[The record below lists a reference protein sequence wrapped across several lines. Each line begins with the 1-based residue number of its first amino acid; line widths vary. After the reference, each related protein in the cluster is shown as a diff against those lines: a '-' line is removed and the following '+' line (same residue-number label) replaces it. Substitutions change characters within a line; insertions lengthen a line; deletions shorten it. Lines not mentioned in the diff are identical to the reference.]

1 MRSMTRDRML
11 PEDIMTK
18 YPCRVKP
25 NATHPQLLGDKARV
39 ISSEARAKQPCDT
52 TERDPN

>member
-25 NATHPQLLGDKARV
+25 NATHPQWLGDKARV